1 MTTGLVAEI
10 PAKLIVPIMTDVME
24 TASPVAADKRNQS
37 LEINAFPAELHP
49 LLSQI
54 DESGDGHLDLE
65 ELTEMC
71 TVYVEMKK
79 ASATGCIAIATL
91 PKEIQPALQAFD
103 VVRGQKPERDG

>member
-1 MTTGLVAEI
+1 MTH
-10 PAKLIVPIMTDVME
+10 VME
-24 TASPVAADKRNQS
+24 TAPIAADKRNQS

-103 VVRGQKPERDG
+103 QRRGAWAEARGSEMDDDAHTIVNVKS